1 MPESME
7 SFGSSSSEENQQPD
21 FYRSPSRSSQCRSP
35 LVNNSA
41 KMTRVKPFDNVSLRH
56 RSPEAEVR
64 PQRKGSFKINLINAN
79 QHEEDCSATII

>member
-7 SFGSSSSEENQQPD
+7 SFESSSSEANQPD

-41 KMTRVKPFDNVSLRH
+41 KMTRVKPFENVSLRH
-56 RSPEAEVR
+56 WSPDAEVR

-79 QHEEDCSATII
+79 EEDCSAIII